1 MWNFTLG
8 SLLVR
13 AGASSAVPSQQ
24 RELRGAP
31 DPESYPMLAAAAA
44 AWTAT
49 HDRDTYR
56 GDLGA
61 LIDALLADA
70 RHTRP

>member
-13 AGASSAVPSQQ
+13 AGASSEGPSQQ

-31 DPESYPMLAAAAA
+31 NPERYPMLVAAAA
-44 AWTAT
+44 AWTGA

-56 GDLGA
+56 EDLGT
-61 LIDALLADA
+61 LIDALLAGA
-70 RHTRP
+70 RPR